1 MDRWVLVGIDECGD
15 EYYITEVDMPTAEDD
30 DMEMDIEMIL
40 DMKAERMRA
49 NGEISMETQG
59 WRWTNKSRQKR
70 DIWAMVRDD
79 YFGGYYEDED
89 EEW

>member
-30 DMEMDIEMIL
+30 DMEMDIEMLL
-40 DMKAERMRA
+40 DMRAARMRA
-49 NGEISMETQG
+49 KGEISMESQG
-59 WRWTNKSRQKR
+59 WRWINKSRQKR
-70 DIWAMVRDD
+70 DIWAMVKDD
-79 YFGGYYEDED
+79 YFGGCYED